1 MKIHPEEVFRMGSVR
16 ERLANSVHVHL
27 LLDRMGPG
35 DIAELRQTILR
46 NAGEKKG
53 FLHAILPGE
62 FDAVIALP
70 DGCGVAPSLELARD
84 LRARFGY
91 DVLRL
96 HG

>member
-1 MKIHPEEVFRMGSVR
+1 MENVR
-16 ERLANSVHVHL
+16 ERLAKSVHFHL
-27 LLDRMGPG
+27 LLDRLSPG
-35 DIAELRQTILR
+35 DIGELRKTILR

-53 FLHAILPGE
+53 FLHMIRQGE

-70 DGCGVAPSLELARD
+70 DGCGVAPSLDMARE

>member
-1 MKIHPEEVFRMGSVR
+1 VIR
-16 ERLANSVHVHL
+16 
-27 LLDRMGPG
+27 
-35 DIAELRQTILR
+35 
-46 NAGEKKG
+46 
-53 FLHAILPGE
+53 PGE

-84 LRARFGY
+84 LRGRFGY